1 MWQFV
6 GEIEYEC
13 SKCSEKD
20 SIPVEDFNCE
30 CIGGDER
37 SMGAE
42 EIYELSYPFE
52 CNECSN
58 DIELTFEVSEYPI
71 GLINFTIDKCSG
83 AKALNEP
90 DVEYVREIYSAR
102 DLFDLYESI
111 PELVLALKSTP
122 ELLSE
127 LDPRQFEEVTAEIF
141 RAKGFEVELTKRT
154 RDGGKDVIA
163 LHKDKLGFK
172 TKYLI
177 ECKHY
182 AENNKVGVDVI
193 RSLYGVKNSRSGGN
207 VAIVVTTSTFTSGAR
222 DFVENEATTNLDLS
236 LADKNQ
242 LLEWLADYQES

>member
-13 SKCSEKD
+13 SKCSSKD
-20 SIPVEDFNCE
+20 SIPIDDFNCE
-30 CIGGDER
+30 CVGGGER
-37 SMGAE
+37 SMGNE
-42 EIYELSYPFE
+42 NIYELSYPFE
-52 CNECSN
+52 CCECSN
-58 DIELTFEVSEYPI
+58 DIELTFEVSEYPVNF
-71 GLINFTIDKCSG
+71 INFTIDKCSG
-83 AKALNEP
+83 ANVLNEP
-90 DVEYVREIYSAR
+90 DYEYVREIYCAR
-102 DLFDLYESI
+102 DLFELYKTIS
-111 PELVLALKSTP
+111 ELVTSLKSDP

-127 LDPRQFEEVTAEIF
+127 LNPRQFEEVTAEIF

-163 LHKDKLGFK
+163 LHRDKLGIK

-182 AENNKVGVDVI
+182 AEGNKVGVDVI

-207 VAIVVTTSTFTSGAR
+207 VAIVVTTSTFTSGAH

-236 LADKNQ
+236 LADRDQ
-242 LLEWLADYQES
+242 LIEWLEEYSES